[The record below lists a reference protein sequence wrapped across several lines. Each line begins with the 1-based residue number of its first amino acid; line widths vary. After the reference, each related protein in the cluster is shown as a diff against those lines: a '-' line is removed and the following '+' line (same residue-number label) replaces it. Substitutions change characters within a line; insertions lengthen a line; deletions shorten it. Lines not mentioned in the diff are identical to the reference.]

1 MDDPPKIIVD
11 GDEEWSAM
19 NNGDEGGYKQDVEDE
34 EETKAKAA
42 NGPTAAQ
49 GDRPAD
55 AQKEP

>member
-34 EETKAKAA
+34 EETKAKVSS
-42 NGPTAAQ
+42 TA
-49 GDRPAD
+49 
-55 AQKEP
+55 